1 MVKNV
6 VNAKKLVS
14 VIIPAYK
21 QEKTIEKDLKN
32 IYDVMS
38 ATRWDFEIILVV
50 DGMLDKTFENAKK
63 VDKKNIKVVGYE
75 TNRGKGYAV
84 RYGMVRA
91 KGDYVAFI
99 DSGMEIQPNGISM
112 LLEHMEWYNADIM
125 MGSKRHPASKVSYPF
140 FRRLYSFG
148 YHAIVKILFRIPVKD
163 TQVGLKVFKRNVL
176 EAVLPR
182 LVIKQYA
189 FDIELLAVAYRLGFK
204 RIYEAP
210 VWITIDFGS
219 GTNFGSFFPF
229 SYYIRQMLADTVGVF
244 YRMYFIHYYDDR
256 SRQKWTYDKE
266 LDMKVNT
273 GGLSHV

>member
-1 MVKNV
+1 MVKKV
-6 VNAKKLVS
+6 VNVKKLVS

-21 QEKTIEKDLKN
+21 QEKTIQKDLKN

-38 ATRWDFEIILVV
+38 ETRWEFEIIVVV

-84 RYGMVRA
+84 RYGMCKA
-91 KGDYVAFI
+91 KGDYIAFI

-125 MGSKRHPASKVSYPF
+125 MGSKRHPASKVDYPF
-140 FRRLYSFG
+140 FRRVYSFG

-210 VWITIDFGS
+210 VYITIDFGS
-219 GTNFGSFFPF
+219 GTNFGNFFPF
-229 SYYIRQMLADTVGVF
+229 SYYIRRMLADTIGVF
-244 YRMYFIHYYDDR
+244 YRMYILHYYDDR

-266 LDMKVNT
+266 LDMKINT
-273 GGLSHV
+273 GGLSHA

>member
-6 VNAKKLVS
+6 VNVKKLVS

-21 QEKTIEKDLKN
+21 QEKTIQKDLKN

-38 ATRWDFEIILVV
+38 ETRWDFEIILVV

-125 MGSKRHPASKVSYPF
+125 MGSKRHPASKVNYPL
-140 FRRLYSFG
+140 FRRLYSFV

-163 TQVGLKVFKRNVL
+163 TQVGLKVFKRSVL

-229 SYYIRQMLADTVGVF
+229 SKYIRQMLADTLAVF
-244 YRMYFIHYYDDR
+244 YRMYFKHYYDDR

-266 LDMKVNT
+266 LDMKINT
-273 GGLSHV
+273 GGLSRV

>member
-1 MVKNV
+1 MVKNIV
-6 VNAKKLVS
+6 KTKKLVS

-21 QEKTIEKDLKN
+21 QEKTIEKDLRN
-32 IYDVMS
+32 IYGVMS
-38 ATRWDFEIILVV
+38 ETRWDFEIIVVV
-50 DGMLDKTFENAKK
+50 DGMLDKTFENARRVNEKNVK
-63 VDKKNIKVVGYE
+63 VTGYE
-75 TNRGKGYAV
+75 TNHGKGYAV

-91 KGDYVAFI
+91 KGDYIAFI

-125 MGSKRHPASKVSYPF
+125 LGSKRHPASKVNYPS
-140 FRRLYSFG
+140 FRRFYSFV
-148 YHAIVKILFRIPVKD
+148 YHAIVKVLFRIPVKD

-189 FDIELLAVAYRLGFK
+189 FDIELLAVAHRLGFK

-210 VWITIDFGS
+210 VYISIDFSS
-219 GTNFGSFFPF
+219 GTNFGRFLPF
-229 SYYIRQMLADTVGVF
+229 SRYIRKMLFDTLAVF
-244 YRMYFIHYYDDR
+244 YRMYFLRYYDDR
-256 SRQKWTYDKE
+256 SKQKWVYDKE

-273 GGLSHV
+273 GGLYDS